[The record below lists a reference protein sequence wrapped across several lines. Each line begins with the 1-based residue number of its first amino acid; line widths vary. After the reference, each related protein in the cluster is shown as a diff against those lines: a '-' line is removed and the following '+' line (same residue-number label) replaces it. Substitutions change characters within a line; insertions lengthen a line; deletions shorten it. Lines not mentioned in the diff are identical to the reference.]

1 MKAPKLMGPSAITL
15 LLLLC
20 HAAVGAM
27 AAEPA
32 EASRGDNPSTRDYLG
47 AVGIGVSDLKAS
59 TEFYQQILG
68 LELQR
73 TYELGYIN
81 ENVLGYPGSNGT
93 VLVLMNWP
101 NDTERRYDGSD
112 VKNVFYVDDPA
123 EVIDRIRALGGTI
136 DREATPHAAV
146 NGTLVGLGRDPD
158 NYVVEVLQRQP

>member
-1 MKAPKLMGPSAITL
+1 MKAPKLPIPSAMTL
-15 LLLLC
+15 LLVLC
-20 HAAVGAM
+20 YAAAGAM
-27 AAEPA
+27 AAEPDA
-32 EASRGDNPSTRDYLG
+32 ASHADNPSTRDYLG
-47 AVGIGVSDLKAS
+47 AVGIGVSDLKVS

-73 TYELGYIN
+73 TYELGHIN
-81 ENVLGYPGSNGT
+81 ENILGYPGSDGT

-123 EVIDRIRALGGTI
+123 AVIDRIRALGGAV

-158 NYVVEVLQRQP
+158 NYVVEVLQRQ